1 MNRLHSRR
9 NPRFCAMFQLATI
22 FLWMGAVAG
31 AQDPDILPP
40 SAESDSTLVRVN
52 IITETLGDS
61 ESVII
66 NGKRLTNYRPRIIR
80 MFPSTGIVLD
90 DAGNILTFLGYRW
103 IEIQSREPRV
113 EIITA
118 QGKSLKGKMVG
129 IDQSV
134 GVAVVH
140 SRTGGLMKTPLCEH
154 CEIQHGATVITPAG
168 ENDHQKTAFA
178 LQSAQIVSIDGNYPP
193 TSQAQ
198 NWVLT
203 INRPVP
209 GIGEPLLDAEHRVLG
224 FIADKQPAWGNP
236 DGVAT
241 VIYPISQLLTSAEKI
256 LKAGGDIRTGWLG
269 VFLDDTGTAPGS
281 KVIVKSVEEQSP
293 AQKSGLA
300 PKDIL
305 TRWNGKE
312 IIDTRQFIHLVQQS
326 PIGSKVNFDVLREG
340 KTLRLSAVIEARK
353 PRPEAGRFV
362 LNFPDMISFADT
374 GFFENDREQAA
385 VKKWLGIDMIA
396 LSPQLADSF
405 QLAQQSGLLVVNV
418 DEQTPFARAGV
429 QVGDVILA
437 VNGQQFV
444 DPQLLASE
452 LHSGALGN
460 RLRLKLVRKGVERI
474 ATILLFKP
482 AAQTPQNK

>member
-1 MNRLHSRR
+1 MSRVHSRK
-9 NPRFCAMFQLATI
+9 NPFFFAMFRLVAI
-22 FLWMGAVAG
+22 FLWIETIAV
-31 AQDPDILPP
+31 AQDPGVVPP
-40 SAESDSTLVRVN
+40 AAETDSTLVRVN
-52 IITETLGDS
+52 IITETLGNS

-90 DAGNILTFLGYRW
+90 DTGNILTFLGYRW
-103 IEIQSREPRV
+103 IEIQSRTPRV

-118 QGKSLKGKMVG
+118 KGQSLKGKMVG

-134 GVAVVH
+134 GVAVVR
-140 SRTGGLMKTPLCEH
+140 SLAGGLLKTPLCER

-168 ENDHQKTAFA
+168 ENDQKTAFA
-178 LQSAQIVSIDGNYPP
+178 LQSAQIVSIDGSHPA
-193 TSQAQ
+193 TSQSQ

-256 LKAGGDIRTGWLG
+256 LKADGDIRTGWLG

-293 AQKSGLA
+293 AQKSGLSA
-300 PKDIL
+300 RDIL

-312 IIDTRQFIHLVQQS
+312 ILDTRQFIRLVQQS
-326 PIGSKVNFDVLREG
+326 PIGSKVDFDVLREG
-340 KTLRLSAVIEARK
+340 RTLHLSAVIEARK
-353 PRPEAGRFV
+353 PKLETGRFV

-374 GFFENDREQAA
+374 GFFEDDREQEAA
-385 VKKWLGIDMIA
+385 KRWLGVDMVP

-405 QLAQQSGLLVVNV
+405 QLPQQSGLLVVNV
-418 DEQTPFARAGV
+418 EERTPFAKAGV

-460 RLRLKLVRKGVERI
+460 RLRLKLLRKGVERI
-474 ATILLFKP
+474 ATILLSKP
-482 AAQTPQNK
+482 GEQPPQNK